1 MKPEMWAQVSRML
14 QNKGYACI
22 KNLNP
27 EDNKEITTETSV
39 QKLSFNKLNNYG
51 KHRAD
56 KGNSMLPI
64 QMGKVKTLAI
74 LDTGAG
80 VSIATKAMWIK
91 WGQLSLRKTQMEL
104 QLADDN
110 LEHPLGM
117 LENVLVESC
126 GVKYVH
132 SFAIVDFGQDPSYE
146 VILGRPF
153 MPQLQVIQDWGF
165 DYLYLRH
172 DDVTTRV
179 NLVDYT
185 YRDVITTPV
194 DDFDSFSSGLTL
206 NSAWIRA
213 ITWKTLGYSKAQR
226 RNSSEDR
233 HNRQGTHGKG
243 LCSISFS

>member
-1 MKPEMWAQVSRML
+1 
-14 QNKGYACI
+14 
-22 KNLNP
+22 
-27 EDNKEITTETSV
+27 
-39 QKLSFNKLNNYG
+39 
-51 KHRAD
+51 
-56 KGNSMLPI
+56 MLPI

-91 WGQLSLRKTQMEL
+91 WGQLSLRKTRVEL
-104 QLADDN
+104 KLANGN

-126 GVKYVH
+126 GVKYIH

-153 MPQLQVIQDWGF
+153 MCQLQVIQDWGF

-172 DDVTTRV
+172 DDITTRV

-185 YRDVITTPV
+185 YRDVI
-194 DDFDSFSSGLTL
+194 S
-206 NSAWIRA
+206 
-213 ITWKTLGYSKAQR
+213 
-226 RNSSEDR
+226 R
-233 HNRQGTHGKG
+233 HR
-243 LCSISFS
+243 

>member
-1 MKPEMWAQVSRML
+1 M
-14 QNKGYACI
+14 
-22 KNLNP
+22 
-27 EDNKEITTETSV
+27 
-39 QKLSFNKLNNYG
+39 
-51 KHRAD
+51 
-56 KGNSMLPI
+56 
-64 QMGKVKTLAI
+64 
-74 LDTGAG
+74 
-80 VSIATKAMWIK
+80 AT
-91 WGQLSLRKTQMEL
+91 
-104 QLADDN
+104 

-153 MPQLQVIQDWGF
+153 MRQLQVIQDWGF

-185 YRDVITTPV
+185 YRDVITMPV
-194 DDFDSFSSGLTL
+194 DDFDSFSSGLTPNFADSSDYL
-206 NSAWIRA
+206 ENAWIFQSPTEEILA
-213 ITWKTLGYSKAQR
+213 
-226 RNSSEDR
+226 EDR
-233 HNRQGTHGKG
+233 HLTRQGTHGKG